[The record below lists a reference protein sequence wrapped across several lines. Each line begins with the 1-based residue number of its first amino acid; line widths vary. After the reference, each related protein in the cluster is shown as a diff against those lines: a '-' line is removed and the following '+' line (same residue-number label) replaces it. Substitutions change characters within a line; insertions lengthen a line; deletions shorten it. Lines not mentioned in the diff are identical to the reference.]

1 MPVIRALGRV
11 GIAANGDL
19 RIEPGRTARGTP
31 NLFFDGLAPIVEV
44 RHDDRRMQMF
54 LDTGANVS
62 SLYRSF
68 RSALTKDEIAGLT
81 AKDEQTG
88 GAGEIIARR
97 TGVVRTLRLFV
108 SGRPVDLSNVGLLA
122 TAQEGDARYR
132 DGVLGTDALRHG
144 FTIDFR
150 AMQLRLQ

>member
-1 MPVIRALGRV
+1 
-11 GIAANGDL
+11 
-19 RIEPGRTARGTP
+19 
-31 NLFFDGLAPIVEV
+31 VEV
-44 RHDDRRMQMF
+44 RHDDRRMQML

-68 RSALTKDEIAGLT
+68 RSSLTKDEIAGLT

-88 GAGEIIARR
+88 GVGKIIVRR
-97 TGVVRTLRLFV
+97 TEVVRSLRLFV
-108 SGRPVDLSNVGLLA
+108 SGQPVDLSSVSLLT
-122 TAQEGDARYR
+122 TAPEGDARYR

-150 AMQLRLQ
+150 AMQLRLE